1 MLILLSSIG
10 RDSSGFIL
18 HVYGTP
24 CHALSPLHAEVLAIH
39 SVCHLASCRGWYHAI
54 VKSDSQLAISL
65 SYTETVPPW
74 SIAALVDDIRLWSK
88 NMDLS
93 FSWTSRDNNQLA
105 HYAARLASSS
115 TFHFSWDASFPH
127 ELTSIASTTITTN
140 SYPYKLFTPPPSPP
154 SFVTYAN
161 GVDSISTHP
170 LNVVRLEAR
179 LAMEKNPDDHPC
191 ESAAILHEL
200 INEMENLRVE

>member
-1 MLILLSSIG
+1 MACLVWNDSIG
-10 RDSSGFIL
+10 LEWFAWALCGPFGLLACPAYTRTESIIKIPISQSG
-18 HVYGTP
+18 
-24 CHALSPLHAEVLAIH
+24 SPDKLVWHFESKGRYTVKSVLAIH

-54 VKSDSQLAISL
+54 VKSDSQLAIYL

-105 HYAARLASSS
+105 HYVARLASSS

-127 ELTSIASTTITTN
+127 ELTS
-140 SYPYKLFTPPPSPP
+140 L
-154 SFVTYAN
+154 
-161 GVDSISTHP
+161 
-170 LNVVRLEAR
+170 AR
-179 LAMEKNPDDHPC
+179 CDMYC
-191 ESAAILHEL
+191 S
-200 INEMENLRVE
+200 